1 MSDINLDEIIWSRIT
16 FKALLLIVI
25 FTKSLDYLTTSIA
38 LTNQYNYELVP
49 FGNVIYVNFPL
60 VLIVLGGL
68 YYTEN
73 RIIKTNHWSSLIYSF
88 LPLVAVVNNLIII
101 FR

>member
-1 MSDINLDEIIWSRIT
+1 MSDIDLDKIIWSRIT
-16 FKALLLIVI
+16 FKVLLLIVI
-25 FTKSLDYLTTSIA
+25 ITKSLDYLTTGIA
-38 LTNQYNYELVP
+38 LTNPYNYESVP
-49 FGNVIYVNFPL
+49 FGNVIYINFPL

-68 YYTEN
+68 YYAEN

-88 LPLVAVVNNLIII
+88 LPLIAVINNLIII